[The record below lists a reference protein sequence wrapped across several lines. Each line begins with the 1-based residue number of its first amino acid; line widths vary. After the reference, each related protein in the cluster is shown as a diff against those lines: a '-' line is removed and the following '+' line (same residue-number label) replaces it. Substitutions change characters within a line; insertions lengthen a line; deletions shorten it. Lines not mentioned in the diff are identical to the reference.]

1 MSPRIKDRKPSPYKE
16 KGAVKEKAIKF
27 VVTPDEYQALE
38 ILAKDWG
45 ISMAQAVRTM
55 IGVSQLLSEMQGIIV
70 SKQGKELMIKHGIN
84 PSEIDW
90 RLTTLKRFNKYW
102 NGGGMN
108 LLKNNLES

>member
-1 MSPRIKDRKPSPYKE
+1 MSPRIKDIKPSPYKE

-45 ISMAQAVRTM
+45 VSMAQSVRTL
-55 IGVSQLLSEMQGIIV
+55 IGISQILSAMQEIIM
-70 SKQGKELMIKHGIN
+70 SEKGKKVLIQSGGN

-102 NGGGMN
+102 N
-108 LLKNNLES
+108 KESVEK